1 MTDITTRFSRGLER
15 ITALG
20 ETANLEQLE
29 IIGAILHRL
38 VDLDLDDL
46 ELLRSQFND
55 DEPAFGPKA
64 KRR

>member
-20 ETANLEQLE
+20 ETAGDAERELL
-29 IIGAILHRL
+29 GAILHRL

-46 ELLRSQFND
+46 ELLHSQFYG

-64 KRR
+64 RRR